1 MHMVPSD
8 NVAKCSRCTE
18 CTQCTVSGTLRRSN
32 LIREQ
37 KRGGG
42 TAAKCNKQVVE
53 EEKPTGQRRGGRG
66 GEADEILE
74 ASEVQLAQ
82 LFTLPRGA
90 SLISSEI

>member
-1 MHMVPSD
+1 MQH
-8 NVAKCSRCTE
+8 
-18 CTQCTVSGTLRRSN
+18 
-32 LIREQ
+32 
-37 KRGGG
+37 
-42 TAAKCNKQVVE
+42 VE

-90 SLISSEI
+90 SLISSQI